1 MNKIVDDKLNKFLAY
16 IFISI
21 LSSFFIYLIKNN
33 ILVILLSVILLV
45 SFQGNVLFLNSQ
57 FQLQFVFFFFHCCS
71 LFIFQTLDT
80 FTLKLLSQDSSQS
93 DESKTSR

>member
-57 FQLQFVFFFFHCCS
+57 FQPQFVFFFFHYCS

-80 FTLKLLSQDSSQS
+80 FTCYFKIVITRFK
-93 DESKTSR
+93 SKR

>member
-1 MNKIVDDKLNKFLAY
+1 MNKIVDDKLNKFLVY

-45 SFQGNVLFLNSQ
+45 SFQGNVLFNSQ
-57 FQLQFVFFFFHCCS
+57 F
-71 LFIFQTLDT
+71 
-80 FTLKLLSQDSSQS
+80 
-93 DESKTSR
+93 

>member
-57 FQLQFVFFFFHCCS
+57 F
-71 LFIFQTLDT
+71 
-80 FTLKLLSQDSSQS
+80 
-93 DESKTSR
+93 